1 MSRFVWGV
9 LLYSCN
15 MGDLGLI
22 PGLGISPGDGNGYP
36 LQYSGLET
44 PMNREDWWAT
54 IHGVAESD
62 TTEPPSLYYIPVAKK
77 TDREGKAEERARWAG
92 RKKIKQRYHNR

>member
-44 PMNREDWWAT
+44 PMNRESWWAT

-62 TTEPPSLYYIPVAKK
+62 TTEPPSLYYIPVVKK
-77 TDREGKAEERARWAG
+77 TDREGKAEERTRWAG
-92 RKKIKQRYHNR
+92 RKKK